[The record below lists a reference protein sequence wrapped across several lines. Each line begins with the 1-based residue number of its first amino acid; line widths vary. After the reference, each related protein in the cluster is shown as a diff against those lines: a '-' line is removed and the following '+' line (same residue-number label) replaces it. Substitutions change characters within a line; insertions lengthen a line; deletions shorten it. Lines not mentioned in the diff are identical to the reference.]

1 MKTKIKYKVSLIDDG
16 QQHKGLLEIS
26 PEYITFEPFSEKLKT
41 VKEAVYRI
49 VQCGFRKKFYLIPER
64 IYLKTM
70 SGKVLYFKTPK
81 AKEINKIIENL
92 IY

>member
-1 MKTKIKYKVSLIDDG
+1 MKTKIKYKVSLIENG
-16 QQHKGLLEIS
+16 KPYKGLLEIS
-26 PEYITFEPFSEKLKT
+26 PEYVTFKPFTDKIIT

-49 VQCGFRKKFYLIPER
+49 VQCGFRKKFNIFPELV
-64 IYLKTM
+64 YFKTM

-81 AKEINKIIENL
+81 AKEISKIIENL